1 MLVCWTWIVSI
12 EHPWMPSSFCRQP
25 VRHVSRIYVFLCH
38 QTVGVTDCL
47 RFFDA
52 VVTPVSLFGA
62 GHWTTHNHDLQALD
76 CAFQKLLR
84 KMIRRPASVG

>member
-1 MLVCWTWIVSI
+1 LDAQFLLQAASQACFADI
-12 EHPWMPSSFCRQP
+12 R
-25 VRHVSRIYVFLCH
+25 FLCH

-62 GHWTTHNHDLQALD
+62 GHWTTHKHDLQALD